1 VAEDLLLL
9 QLARTSTNAAPQR
22 EDLSRLKKF
31 HGRGLRSKASL
42 TRKKIID

>member
-9 QLARTSTNAAPQR
+9 QLARTSTNATPQR

-31 HGRGLRSKASL
+31 HGRGLQSVASR
-42 TRKKIID
+42 TRKKIIN